1 MTILDFK
8 KRLIALIDQEKYN
21 NGRTFYM
28 RMYATAYKANRL
40 DELSGLLDLVE
51 SISKNTKINIKYPK
65 SYFIQ
70 FPNNDE
76 TANDR

>member
-1 MTILDFK
+1 
-8 KRLIALIDQEKYN
+8 
-21 NGRTFYM
+21 
-28 RMYATAYKANRL
+28 MYATAYKANRL